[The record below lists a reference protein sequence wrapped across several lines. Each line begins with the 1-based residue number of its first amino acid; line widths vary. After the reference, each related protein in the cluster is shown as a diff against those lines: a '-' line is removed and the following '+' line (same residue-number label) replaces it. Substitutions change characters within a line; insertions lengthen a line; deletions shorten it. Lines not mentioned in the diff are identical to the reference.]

1 MLHLN
6 ISLTDFM
13 VIGTCFVPVLGIGL
27 SFSNHK
33 TSAVCFLLN
42 FTHCGIFYEP

>member
-33 TSAVCFLLN
+33 NKCGVFSIKLYSLWNFL
-42 FTHCGIFYEP
+42 